1 MVKLSLFDLLK
12 SSKIDFTIRG
22 AVKLLKYSHCEI
34 SKVIIPN
41 LAAQVCNEF
50 IKQMKS
56 NLYDDKSAS
65 LELCPNNGW
74 DFDEVINHRHD
85 AKEGKEVDKSSSGT
99 LQGSYIHLHS
109 LCAIHGG
116 QDLTHIEWIKKLQ
129 FKKGAVSS

>member
-1 MVKLSLFDLLK
+1 MKVS
-12 SSKIDFTIRG
+12 G
-22 AVKLLKYSHCEI
+22 ALCDWGYNK
-34 SKVIIPN
+34 
-41 LAAQVCNEF
+41 F

-56 NLYDDKSAS
+56 NLCDDKSAS
-65 LELCPNNGW
+65 LELCSNNGW
-74 DFDEVINHRHD
+74 DFDEAINHRHD

-129 FKKGAVSS
+129 FKKGAGSS